1 MRRPI
6 DPSLSL
12 SIAAVLCLAVAPL
25 LAQAADG
32 VLEGRAAF
40 GDWRADRP
48 GVRRHILPRDLPA
61 PQPAEADANFVTVV
75 QRTDQQELVPPGF
88 AVNLFAS
95 GLAGPRTI
103 RAAPNGDIFVA
114 ESRAGRI
121 SVLRPD
127 GGATAKKSVFASGLN
142 YPFGIAFYPPGADP
156 QWVYVADTA
165 ARSCAFPIAAAI
177 SPRAASPK
185 PWCPSF
191 RSAAMPRATSCS
203 RPTARPCMCRW
214 ARAPT
219 MPKA

>member
-61 PQPAEADANFVTVV
+61 PQPAKADANFVTVV

-88 AVNLFAS
+88 AVNLSPPAWPGREPS
-95 GLAGPRTI
+95 APR
-103 RAAPNGDIFVA
+103 R
-114 ESRAGRI
+114 
-121 SVLRPD
+121 
-127 GGATAKKSVFASGLN
+127 TA
-142 YPFGIAFYPPGADP
+142 
-156 QWVYVADTA
+156 
-165 ARSCAFPIAAAI
+165 
-177 SPRAASPK
+177 
-185 PWCPSF
+185 
-191 RSAAMPRATSCS
+191 
-203 RPTARPCMCRW
+203 
-214 ARAPT
+214 